1 MTGTTATSCDGDSV
15 SVNGWFAMPGPATDQ
30 VGTEYLDLETF
41 YGDDGCY
48 MFQVTITNTL
58 SSGEELVVVQND
70 VGWEL
75 DFDQNKEGPWD
86 MNAC

>member
-1 MTGTTATSCDGDSV
+1 
-15 SVNGWFAMPGPATDQ
+15 MPGPATDQ

-48 MFQVTITNTL
+48 MFQVTITKTL
-58 SSGEELVVVQND
+58 SSCVELVVVQND